1 MFRHFRKK
9 YERFAPVLVAVL
21 AAAALL
27 SAIGGTA
34 AWLRYARSL
43 NTVARIQVP
52 SLTLT
57 GPHGQGTIP
66 VELGDIDLST
76 TGSTESIFRI
86 ESTPGTSYI
95 IQLAHTTNLPLRYT
109 IYKLKDASDTAN
121 EALAGN
127 YLNGNGNGTADNTLH
142 AATYGTYASVQKNAE
157 PLYWQSTARVSNG
170 EDYYKLVVTWGADTN
185 NKETDMIYITAGIGG
200 NYEETQP

>member
-9 YERFAPVLVAVL
+9 HGRFAPVLIAVL

-43 NTVARIQVP
+43 NTLTRIQVP

-57 GPHGQGTIP
+57 GPGGQDTIP
-66 VELGDIDLST
+66 VELGDIDLSKA
-76 TGSTESIFRI
+76 GSTESVFRI
-86 ESTPGTSYI
+86 ESTSGTSYI

-109 IYKLKDASDTAN
+109 IYKLENASGTASTT
-121 EALAGN
+121 LTGK
-127 YLNGNGNGTADNTLH
+127 YLNGNGIADNTLH

-157 PLYWQSTARVSNG
+157 PLYWQSTAQVSNG
-170 EDYYKLVVTWGADTN
+170 EDYYKLTVAWEAGTN